1 MKTKYIIYLALVLSA
16 CNISKPEKET
26 LVQTNSVLNQYLT
39 NDKILKFDTLFVTY
53 TDNEKDKSKFIGD
66 SMFAEQT
73 IKLPKS
79 LQVENNFLGFYYC
92 GTLIVD
98 DSTKAILIRTPST
111 YVSSSIKLFIYNQL
125 KDTIVNYYELADEL
139 GDAGYSYR
147 KVCKLFK
154 NSKNKLELV
163 FTESH
168 TAYNISEDKM
178 ESNYMLNYNCTLNQN
193 QLDTISKNK
202 INL

>member
-1 MKTKYIIYLALVLSA
+1 MNTKYIIYLALVLSA

-26 LVQTNSVLNQYLT
+26 LAKANSVFNKYLAD
-39 NDKILKFDTLFVTY
+39 NKILQFDTLFVTY

-73 IKLPKS
+73 LKLPKS
-79 LQVENNFLGFYYC
+79 LQAENNFLGFYYC

-98 DSTKAILIRTPST
+98 DRTKAILIRTPST

-125 KDTIVNYYELADEL
+125 KDTITNYYELADEL
-139 GDAGYSYR
+139 GDAGYSY
-147 KVCKLFK
+147 KKECKIFRNNKNRLEFIFK
-154 NSKNKLELV
+154 
-163 FTESH
+163 ESH

-178 ESNYMLNYNCTLNQN
+178 ESNYILNYNCTLNQTR
-193 QLDTISKNK
+193 LDTISKNK